1 MNPKIVEIVA
11 RAIYGELQK
20 MAPTHLVA
28 GIAWEDQREG
38 LREYGRD
45 QARAALT
52 ALSQAGYVVVP
63 RKATPEM
70 VEAAWAAALAENAGE
85 VWDDMMDECL
95 KENTDGTP

>member
-11 RAIYGELQK
+11 RGIFKTDNLTFSGSTTTE
-20 MAPTHLVA
+20 MANLA
-28 GIAWEDQREG
+28 KG
-38 LREYGRD
+38 
-45 QARAALT
+45 ALT